1 MQFRIVDLARAMTA
15 HWRAMR
21 DESANRRLKIEAH
34 DASRVEWS
42 IYIPLPR
49 DARINEAEVSLQL
62 EFPENVYVPH
72 DGWDQIQV
80 LARLSSP
87 DEESPEKE
95 PMTLDGLRRSAL
107 GVARRLKL
115 LRESIPRV
123 AVAHSLNPMPVAPS
137 LARDLERVLEEG
149 AALLAHARSTLGAH
163 RPGDSSDL
171 SRERA
176 LADEFLSG
184 QLLELLTVAE
194 ETCARMLAPAGLPEY
209 RAVAQKLRDRVARAL
224 ATELRERERRGEMLP
239 DGEDLEALSLFLDRA
254 AQLKKH
260 FQEVLF
266 LEPSVKMIDEAV
278 RNWVGIS
285 GAATAFIIYFGLQAL
300 QTSAAAGLGLWT
312 LMTVGAVAYALKDRA
327 KELTRQWLSGKLSH
341 LYANR
346 LMVLREPSKLDRA
359 RTVVMRARESIAQE
373 RITRVDPLNP
383 GSGAVQRLVTL
394 QYRQRARVMRLK
406 GQSAGAFERLKIVF
420 RYDLAPILTRLDDS
434 PKRVPVP
441 SAKGVR
447 FADAPRLYRVPLTL
461 LVETPAGAERRDAV
475 IVLNRRGIVR
485 IVAEGGAL
493 SPAPEAELPEL
504 DDNSGELLPQP

>member
-1 MQFRIVDLARAMTA
+1 MA
-15 HWRAMR
+15 

-42 IYIPLPR
+42 MYIPLPR
-49 DARINEAEVSLQL
+49 DREISEAEVSFRL

-72 DGWDQIQV
+72 DGWEQLQI

-87 DEESPEKE
+87 DEESAAPE
-95 PMTLDGLRRSAL
+95 PLTVDGLRRSAL

-115 LRESIPRV
+115 LRESIPRA
-123 AVAHSLNPMPVAPS
+123 AVAHSLNPIPVAPS
-137 LARDLERVLEEG
+137 LAGELEHILDQAVGTLG
-149 AALLAHARSTLGAH
+149 HARAIFGPRADDPPELG
-163 RPGDSSDL
+163 
-171 SRERA
+171 RERA

-194 ETCARMLAPAGLPEY
+194 ETCARMLAPAGLPGY
-209 RAVAQKLRDRVARAL
+209 RAVAQKLRGRVADAL
-224 ATELRERERRGEMLP
+224 SAELHERERRGEMLP
-239 DGEDLEALSLFLDRA
+239 DGEDVEALALFLDRA

-266 LEPSVKMIDEAV
+266 LEPETKMIDEAV
-278 RNWVGIS
+278 RNWVGLS

-327 KELTRQWLSGKLSH
+327 KELTRQWLAGKLSH

-346 LMVLREPSKLDRA
+346 VLVLREPAKFEHSRN
-359 RTVVMRARESIAQE
+359 VVLRARESMAQARIACP
-373 RITRVDPLNP
+373 DLLNP

-394 QYRQRARVMRLK
+394 EYRQRARLTGLK
-406 GQSAGAFERLKIVF
+406 GSSADAFERLKIVF

-434 PKRVPVP
+434 AKRVPVP
-441 SAKGVR
+441 GAGGVR

-461 LVETPAGAERRDAV
+461 VVETPAGAERREAV
-475 IVLNRRGIVR
+475 IVLNRRGIAR
-485 IVAEGGAL
+485 IIPESAAPPVPMEPDLELERGGG
-493 SPAPEAELPEL
+493 P
-504 DDNSGELLPQP
+504 GLLPQT

>member
-1 MQFRIVDLARAMTA
+1 MDPAAAMTA
-15 HWRAMR
+15 QWRTMR
-21 DESANRRLKIEAH
+21 DDSANRRLKIEAH

-49 DARINEAEVSLQL
+49 DGRVNEADVSLRL

-72 DGWDQIQV
+72 DGWEQIQI

-87 DEESPEKE
+87 DEESPEPE

-137 LARDLERVLEEG
+137 LARDLERVIDES
-149 AALLAHARSTLGAH
+149 AAVLAQARSTLALP
-163 RPGDSSDL
+163 RPSDSPDL

-209 RAVAQKLRDRVARAL
+209 RAVAQKLRDRVGRAL
-224 ATELRERERRGEMLP
+224 AAELCERERRGEMLP
-239 DGEDLEALSLFLDRA
+239 DADDLVALSRFLDRA

-260 FQEVLF
+260 FLEVLF
-266 LEPSVKMIDEAV
+266 LEPRVKMIDEAV

-346 LMVLREPSKLDRA
+346 ILVLREPEKLDRA

-373 RITRVDPLNP
+373 RVTRADPLNP

-394 QYRQRARVMRLK
+394 QYRQRTRVMRLK
-406 GQSAGAFERLKIVF
+406 GRSAAAFERLKIVF

-441 SAKGVR
+441 SRNGVR

-461 LVETPAGAERRDAV
+461 LVETPAGSERRDAV
-475 IVLNRRGIVR
+475 IVLNRRGIAR
-485 IVAEGGAL
+485 IVPEGETPP
-493 SPAPEAELPEL
+493 PAPDVELPEL
-504 DDNSGELLPQP
+504 DDASGELLPQP

>member
-1 MQFRIVDLARAMTA
+1 MP
-15 HWRAMR
+15 

-49 DARINEAEVSLQL
+49 GSCVSEAEVSLRL

-72 DGWDQIQV
+72 DGWEQLQI

-87 DEESPEKE
+87 DEESPAPE
-95 PMTLDGLRRSAL
+95 PLTVDGLRRSAL

-115 LRESIPRV
+115 LRESIPR
-123 AVAHSLNPMPVAPS
+123 AAIAHSLDPRPIPPS
-137 LARDLERVLEEG
+137 LAKDLKRILDEAVSC
-149 AALLAHARSTLGAH
+149 LAQARAILVAP
-163 RPGDSSDL
+163 RPEDPVEL
-171 SRERA
+171 CRERT
-176 LADEFLSG
+176 LVDEFLSG

-194 ETCARMLAPAGLPEY
+194 EACGRMLAPAGPPGY
-209 RAVAQKLRDRVARAL
+209 RAVAQQLRQAAADAL
-224 ATELRERERRGEMLP
+224 AAELLERERKGAMLP
-239 DGEDLEALSLFLDRA
+239 DGEDVEMLALFLDRA

-266 LEPSVKMIDEAV
+266 LEPETKMVDEAL
-278 RNWVGIS
+278 RNWVGLS
-285 GAATAFIIYFGLQAL
+285 GAATAFIVYFGLQAL

-327 KELTRQWLSGKLSH
+327 KELTRQWLAGKLSH

-346 LMVLREPSKLDRA
+346 VLVLREPAKFE
-359 RTVVMRARESIAQE
+359 RTRNVVLRARESMRQS
-373 RITRVDPLNP
+373 RICCPDPLNP

-394 QYRQRARVMRLK
+394 GYKQRARVMGLK
-406 GQSAGAFERLKIVF
+406 GSSADAFERLKIVF

-434 PKRVPVP
+434 AKRVPVP
-441 SAKGVR
+441 AASGVR

-461 LVETPAGAERRDAV
+461 VVETPAGSERREAV
-475 IVLNRRGIVR
+475 IVLNRRGIAR
-485 IVAEGGAL
+485 IVAEG
-493 SPAPEAELPEL
+493 PAPSVPAEVELELENGGPEL
-504 DDNSGELLPQP
+504 VPQP

>member
-1 MQFRIVDLARAMTA
+1 MA
-15 HWRAMR
+15 

-42 IYIPLPR
+42 MYIPLPR
-49 DARINEAEVSLQL
+49 DREVSEAEVSLRL
-62 EFPENVYVPH
+62 EFPENVYLPQ
-72 DGWDQIQV
+72 DGWEQLQI

-87 DEESPEKE
+87 DEESAAPE
-95 PMTLDGLRRSAL
+95 PVTVDGLRRSAL

-137 LARDLERVLEEG
+137 LARELDRILDQAG
-149 AALLAHARSTLGAH
+149 AALAHARATLVGP
-163 RPGDSSDL
+163 RPGDAPEL
-171 SRERA
+171 ARERA

-194 ETCARMLAPAGLPEY
+194 ETCARMLAPAGLPGY
-209 RAVAQKLRDRVARAL
+209 RAVAQKLRGRVADGL
-224 ATELRERERRGEMLP
+224 AAELRQREQRGEMLP
-239 DGEDLEALSLFLDRA
+239 DGEDVEALALFLDRG

-266 LEPSVKMIDEAV
+266 LEPETKMIDEAL
-278 RNWVGIS
+278 RNWVGLS

-327 KELTRQWLSGKLSH
+327 KELTRQWLAGKLSH

-346 LMVLREPSKLDRA
+346 VLALREPQKFERSRNIVL
-359 RTVVMRARESIAQE
+359 RARESMAQA
-373 RITRVDPLNP
+373 RVARPDPLNP
-383 GSGAVQRLVTL
+383 GSGAVQRVVTL
-394 QYRQRARVMRLK
+394 DYRQRARVTRLK
-406 GQSAGAFERLKIVF
+406 GESAPAFERLKIVF

-434 PKRVPVP
+434 VKRVPVP
-441 SAKGVR
+441 AGGGVR

-461 LVETPAGAERRDAV
+461 QVATPAGVERREAL
-475 IVLNRRGIVR
+475 IVLNRHGIAR
-485 IVAEGGAL
+485 IVPEGTAQPVAPAE
-493 SPAPEAELPEL
+493 PELPEL
-504 DDNSGELLPQP
+504 DDDGAELLPQT

>member
-1 MQFRIVDLARAMTA
+1 
-15 HWRAMR
+15 MR
-21 DESANRRLKIEAH
+21 EESANRRLKIEAH

-42 IYIPLPR
+42 MYVPLPR
-49 DARINEAEVSLQL
+49 GRQVSEAEVSLSL

-72 DGWDQIQV
+72 VGWDQMQI

-87 DEESPEKE
+87 DEETPEKE
-95 PMTLDGLRRSAL
+95 PITVDGLRQAAL

-115 LRESIPRV
+115 LRESIPRA
-123 AVAHSLNPMPVAPS
+123 AVAHSLNPMPVPPS
-137 LARDLERVLEEG
+137 LARELERILDEG
-149 AALLAHARSTLGAH
+149 VAALARARATVIAQ
-163 RPGDSSDL
+163 RPGDAPEVA
-171 SRERA
+171 RERT

-194 ETCARMLAPAGLPEY
+194 ETCARMLAPGGLPEY
-209 RAVAQKLRDRVARAL
+209 AAVAQRLRGRVWAAL
-224 ATELRERERRGEMLP
+224 ASEMRERERKGEMLP
-239 DGEDLEALSLFLDRA
+239 DGEDLEGLSLFVDRA

-266 LEPSVKMIDEAV
+266 LEPQAKMIDEAV

-285 GAATAFIIYFGLQAL
+285 GAATAFVIYFGLQVL

-346 LMVLREPSKLDRA
+346 LLVLREPEKLDRK
-359 RTVVMRARESIAQE
+359 RSVVMRARESMAQE
-373 RITRVDPLNP
+373 RVVRPDALNP

-394 QYRQRARVMRLK
+394 HYRQRARVMGLK
-406 GQSAGAFERLKIVF
+406 GPATGAFERLKIVF
-420 RYDLAPILTRLDDS
+420 RYDLAPLLTRLDDS

-441 SAKGVR
+441 AGNGVR
-447 FADAPRLYRVPLTL
+447 FADAPRLYRVPLAL
-461 LVETPAGAERRDAV
+461 SVQTPAGAERREVV
-475 IVLNRRGIVR
+475 IVLNRRGIAR
-485 IVAEGGAL
+485 IQMEGEPGAPGPL
-493 SPAPEAELPEL
+493 DLELPEL
-504 DDNSGELLPQP
+504 DDDEGAELVPQA

>member
-1 MQFRIVDLARAMTA
+1 MA
-15 HWRAMR
+15 

-42 IYIPLPR
+42 MYIPLPR
-49 DARINEAEVSLQL
+49 DREISEAEVSFRL

-72 DGWDQIQV
+72 DGWEQLQI

-87 DEESPEKE
+87 DEESAAPE
-95 PMTLDGLRRSAL
+95 PLTVDGLRRSAL

-115 LRESIPRV
+115 LRESIPRA
-123 AVAHSLNPMPVAPS
+123 AVAHSLSPMPVAPS
-137 LARDLERVLEEG
+137 LARELEHILDQAVASLG
-149 AALLAHARSTLGAH
+149 HARAIFGPGADDPPELG
-163 RPGDSSDL
+163 
-171 SRERA
+171 RERA

-194 ETCARMLAPAGLPEY
+194 ETCARMLAPAGLPGY
-209 RAVAQKLRDRVARAL
+209 RAVAQKLRGRVADAL
-224 ATELRERERRGEMLP
+224 SAELHERERRGEMLP
-239 DGEDLEALSLFLDRA
+239 DGEDVEALALFLDRA

-266 LEPSVKMIDEAV
+266 LEPETKMIDEAV
-278 RNWVGIS
+278 RNWVGLS

-327 KELTRQWLSGKLSH
+327 KELTRQWLAGKLSH

-346 LMVLREPSKLDRA
+346 VLALREPQKFDRS
-359 RTVVMRARESIAQE
+359 RNVVLRARESLAQA
-373 RITRVDPLNP
+373 RVARPDPLNP
-383 GSGAVQRLVTL
+383 GGGAVQRVVTL
-394 QYRQRARVMRLK
+394 DYRQRARLTGLK
-406 GQSAGAFERLKIVF
+406 GPSAAAFERLKIVF

-434 PKRVPVP
+434 VKRVPVP
-441 SAKGVR
+441 DGAGVR

-461 LVETPAGAERRDAV
+461 RVATPAGVEKREV
-475 IVLNRRGIVR
+475 LIVLNRRGIAR
-485 IVAEGGAL
+485 IVPEGTVQPVPPAE
-493 SPAPEAELPEL
+493 PELPEL
-504 DDNSGELLPQP
+504 DDNGAELLPQA